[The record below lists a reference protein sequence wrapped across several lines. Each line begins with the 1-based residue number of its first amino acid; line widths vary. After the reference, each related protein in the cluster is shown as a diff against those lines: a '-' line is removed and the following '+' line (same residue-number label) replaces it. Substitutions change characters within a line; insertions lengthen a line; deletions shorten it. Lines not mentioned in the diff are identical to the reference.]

1 MHRDTTLY
9 IQYLKLRL
17 PPDFLGAYH
26 VLFSLSKL
34 LYVESFMLV

>member
-9 IQYLKLRL
+9 ILKTKSA
-17 PPDFLGAYH
+17 PDFLGEYH

-34 LYVESFMLV
+34 F